1 MSRETY
7 NPDDNSERSHA
18 LAIKALR
25 EINIRRG
32 QIAPSTPEERRW
44 QQEGPVTPS
53 ELEAVRG

>member
-1 MSRETY
+1 MTRDAHEKTGDS
-7 NPDDNSERSHA
+7 SESYT

-32 QIAPSTPEERRW
+32 QIAPSTPEEQRW
-44 QQEGPVTPS
+44 ASEGPVKPS